1 MASSPIFMIETFVA
15 FVLAIGL
22 HEAAHAGMAALLGD
36 STPLSKGRLSLN
48 PLRQMSAIGTI
59 VAIVHCLVRQP
70 AGLGWGKPLDVDA
83 RRLRVG
89 PNTGLILVALAGP
102 LVNLAL
108 GLGVAF
114 LVTVIPGYNHL
125 GSAYFNTCM
134 NQVQATGRGLEVCL
148 ASAQPAYLL
157 RIEQFAIAFAVTNVS
172 IALFNVIPLHPL
184 DGYKVLFALLPSRQ
198 AIAYRNLE
206 PYMEFFLLLLLFLVP
221 YILSVLSIQFSPGTW
236 IIDRA
241 YELVQTITTDA
252 IQLYLHL

>member
-1 MASSPIFMIETFVA
+1 MASPIFMIETFVA

-22 HEAAHAGMAALLGD
+22 HEAAHAGMAAMLGD
-36 STPLSKGRLSLN
+36 SLPLSKGRRSLN
-48 PLRQMSAIGTI
+48 PLRQLSAIGTI
-59 VAIVHCLVRQP
+59 VAIVYCLSGQP

-102 LVNLAL
+102 LANLAL

-114 LVTVIPGYNHL
+114 LVTLIPGYNHL
-125 GSAYFNTCM
+125 GITYFNTCFA
-134 NQVQATGRGLEVCL
+134 QVHTTARGLEICL

-172 IALFNVIPLHPL
+172 IALLNIIPLHPL

-221 YILSVLSIQFSPGTW
+221 IILSVVSIQFSPGAW
-236 IIDRA
+236 LIGRA
-241 YELVQTITTDA
+241 YELVQTIATDVA
-252 IQLYLHL
+252 QLFLNL

>member
-1 MASSPIFMIETFVA
+1 MASPIFMIETFVA

-22 HEAAHAGMAALLGD
+22 HEAAHAGMAAMLGD

-48 PLRQMSAIGTI
+48 PLRHLSAIGTI
-59 VAIVHCLVRQP
+59 VAIVYSLGSLP

-89 PNTGLILVALAGP
+89 PNIGLILVALAGP
-102 LVNLAL
+102 LVNLAV

-114 LVTVIPGYNHL
+114 LVTLIPGYNHL
-125 GSAYFNTCM
+125 GNAYFNTCF
-134 NQVQATGRGLEVCL
+134 VQAHTTARELEICL
-148 ASAQPAYLL
+148 ASTQPAYLL

-172 IALFNVIPLHPL
+172 IALLNIIPLHPL

-206 PYMEFFLLLLLFLVP
+206 PYMELLLLLLLFLLP
-221 YILSVLSIQFSPGTW
+221 YLLTVLSIPFSPGTW
-236 IIDRA
+236 LIDRA
-241 YELVQTITTDA
+241 YELVQTIATDVA
-252 IQLYLHL
+252 QLFLNL

>member
-1 MASSPIFMIETFVA
+1 MASPIFMIETFVA

-36 STPLSKGRLSLN
+36 STPLSKGRFSLN

-59 VAIVHCLVRQP
+59 VAIVHCLATQP
-70 AGLGWGKPLDVDA
+70 AGLGWGKPVDVDA

-89 PNTGLILVALAGP
+89 PNFGLILVALAGP
-102 LVNLAL
+102 LFSLAL

-114 LVTVIPGYNHL
+114 LVTLIPGYSHI
-125 GSAYFNTCM
+125 GSSFLSNCLPHDYT
-134 NQVQATGRGLEVCL
+134 TGRGLEICL
-148 ASAQPAYLL
+148 ASTQPAYLL
-157 RIEQFAIAFAVTNVS
+157 RIEQFAMAFAVTSVS
-172 IALFNVIPLHPL
+172 IALLNIIPLHPL

-221 YILSVLSIQFSPGTW
+221 YVLSILSISFSPGIW
-236 IIDRA
+236 LIDRA
-241 YELVQTITTDA
+241 YALVQTVTTSVM
-252 IQLYLHL
+252 QLFLYL

>member
-1 MASSPIFMIETFVA
+1 MASPIFMIETFVA

-36 STPLSKGRLSLN
+36 STPVSKGRLSLN

-59 VAIVHCLVRQP
+59 VAIVHCLVGQP

-89 PNTGLILVALAGP
+89 PNIGLILVALAGP
-102 LVNLAL
+102 LLNLVL

-114 LVTVIPGYNHL
+114 LVTLIPGYNHL
-125 GSAYFNTCM
+125 GSTFFNNCL
-134 NQVQATGRGLEVCL
+134 NQVHDTARSLEICL
-148 ASAQPAYLL
+148 AGAQPAYWL
-157 RIEQFAIAFAVTNVS
+157 RIEQFAMAFAVTNVS
-172 IALFNVIPLHPL
+172 IALLNIIPLHPL

-206 PYMEFFLLLLLFLVP
+206 PYMEFFLLILLFLVP
-221 YILSVLSIQFSPGTW
+221 YILSILSISFSPGIW
-236 IIDRA
+236 LIDRA
-241 YELVQTITTDA
+241 YDLVQLVATD
-252 IQLYLHL
+252 IVRLYLFL